1 MAATFQLS
9 GFVAGLFFIL
19 LGIILGRIT
28 NNLIKR
34 ALSKI
39 SLNDIFFRLTNKKI
53 NLEGTIALVV
63 SIVIYVV
70 SIVLGLNFMGI
81 THFILNLLS
90 IIIIVIL
97 IGFFLLSLK
106 DVLPNLFAGMYLL
119 SKKNFKQGMNIR
131 INNIKGIIQEI
142 ELVETKILTDQNDV
156 LIIPNSEFI
165 RNAVLIINEATDEKQ
180 QIKQKTKTRL
190 RKNK

>member
-70 SIVLGLNFMGI
+70 FIVLGLNFMGI

-142 ELVETKILTDQNDV
+142 ELIETKILTDQNDV